1 MLTKPRWSRGFKS
14 RAIAVAMLR
23 PMLLRNDRGGVL
35 AIGQTSHAWISGQ
48 LARAWGNVR
57 FSAPEPREE
66 VCLAAEQHDIG
77 MAQWDLE
84 PTGNPNT
91 GLPYS
96 FMEMPLAE
104 HLGLWSA
111 APRRLLTQSRY
122 AALLVS
128 MHGARLYARRD
139 QDALEDGEAQAVR
152 EYLAAERRFQ
162 DELVESLAAD
172 PRTAAS
178 VEESVLADNS
188 QLIWTWDFLSLAI
201 CLDWAPRPAPKVP
214 SAEGRVELAL
224 VPAGEERRL
233 WLDPW
238 PFEGVRV
245 AVRCDARR
253 LSGPFAGE
261 EEMRVGL
268 AAAPWETVG
277 FELLSR

>member
-1 MLTKPRWSRGFKS
+1 
-14 RAIAVAMLR
+14 MLR

-48 LARAWGNVR
+48 LARAWGNAR
-57 FSAPEPREE
+57 FPAPEPRDE

-96 FMEMPLAE
+96 FMEMPLTE

-139 QDALEDGEAQAVR
+139 QDAL
-152 EYLAAERRFQ
+152 
-162 DELVESLAAD
+162 
-172 PRTAAS
+172 
-178 VEESVLADNS
+178 
-188 QLIWTWDFLSLAI
+188 
-201 CLDWAPRPAPKVP
+201 
-214 SAEGRVELAL
+214 
-224 VPAGEERRL
+224 
-233 WLDPW
+233 
-238 PFEGVRV
+238 
-245 AVRCDARR
+245 
-253 LSGPFAGE
+253 
-261 EEMRVGL
+261 
-268 AAAPWETVG
+268 
-277 FELLSR
+277 